1 MIPLNGLL
9 LNLWINLAQSLNLS
23 RKLIIITSIGILLS
37 VPEFF
42 IALTSIQLNIPE
54 LALGNALGTAIVLI
68 TLVAGVI
75 AINKKEL
82 KTNEI
87 FSSDNLNLLSVIA
100 LINIVLSFDGQL
112 SRFDG
117 VILVLSYFFYLFI
130 LSTLKGK
137 FSLTQRTKLSLN
149 KKLLSFLG
157 LILGFAGIWALAYIL
172 NSQAIL
178 LKESTTFTY
187 LALGAILIAPL
198 GAIPEL
204 IFEIELDNKNKS
216 NLTLSELFTSLLS
229 NTTLILGIL
238 LIFNPINITGSI
250 FYNFTVLFLALALLL
265 FNYYSRT
272 KDSLNWKEGVILLT
286 SYLLYILSALI
297 LMISQ
302 K

>member
-157 LILGFAGIWALAYIL
+157 LIFGLAGIWALAYIL

-229 NTTLILGIL
+229 NTTLILGVL
-238 LIFNPINITGSI
+238 LIFNPINITGSV
-250 FYNFTVLFLALALLL
+250 FYYFTVLFLALALLL